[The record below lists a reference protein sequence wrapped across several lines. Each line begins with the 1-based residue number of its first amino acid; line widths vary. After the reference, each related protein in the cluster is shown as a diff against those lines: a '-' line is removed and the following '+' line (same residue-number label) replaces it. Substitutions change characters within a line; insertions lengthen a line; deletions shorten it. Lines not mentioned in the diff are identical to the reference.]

1 MKANLIK
8 ELHAVGVYR
17 DPQTKQKL
25 ECMKVADILQVKAA
39 IEEEMEEGIVHERKQ
54 EAYEFV
60 APTKKVKG
68 EAKKKKR

>member
-25 ECMKVADILQVKAA
+25 ECMKLVDILQVKAV
-39 IEEEMEEGIVHERKQ
+39 IEEEMEKGIVHERKQ